1 MRCRT
6 RQKLDSAL
14 FVHLNQQTVTDSYT
28 LSADDQSLDG
38 WHGHR
43 LRGADGT
50 LLNVPDTPETR
61 RVFSVAANQHTA
73 YVQAAAVVLYD
84 LGNAGDR
91 KPITT
96 ASNTALKSSAG
107 AGRTS

>member
-73 YVQAAAVVLYD
+73 YVQAAAGSCMTSATLAT
-84 LGNAGDR
+84 GNLL
-91 KPITT
+91 PPLQTQP
-96 ASNTALKSSAG
+96 
-107 AGRTS
+107 